1 MWLEFATQEQSPAT
15 QQERHLCRTPT
26 PDTEAAEAQ
35 PEALRHEADAGDE
48 RRETPATEDNTRA

>member
-26 PDTEAAEAQ
+26 PDTEAAETQ
-35 PEALRHEADAGDE
+35 PEALSHEADARDE
-48 RRETPATEDNTRA
+48 RRETRTAKDATRT